1 MWKELIELWK
11 SRGLMI
17 KVVDL
22 FGKMLEDTL
31 YIFQHSWRVYTC
43 ELKIDEEKQNVY
55 SRDKEINLKEQEIRK
70 LLVQHLT
77 INPGNDAPGCLA
89 IMSMVKDV
97 ERIGDYSKNIFD
109 LAMISQCKIELVTYK
124 DKIATLQQQIE
135 MSLKFIKDA
144 FINSDE
150 NLAKKIIQMYEPN
163 KNDCNVILHDIFK
176 LEIPRQEALITVLL
190 ARYLKRINSHVSNV
204 ASGII
209 LPLDQIDFVK
219 GGLLE

>member
-31 YIFQHSWRVYTC
+31 YVFQHSWRVYTC
-43 ELKIDEEKQNVY
+43 QLDIDEEKQNVY
-55 SRDKEINLKEQEIRK
+55 SRDKEINQKEREIRK
-70 LLVQHLT
+70 LLVEHLT

-109 LAMISQCKIELVTYK
+109 LAMISQCKIDLVTYK
-124 DKIATLQQQIE
+124 DKITTLQEQIE
-135 MSLKFIKDA
+135 ISLRYIKDA
-144 FINSDE
+144 FVNSDE
-150 NLAKKIIQMYEPN
+150 TLARKIIAQYEPN
-163 KNDCNVILHDIFK
+163 KKDCNAILYDLFK
-176 LEIPRQEALITVLL
+176 QDIPRQEALITVLL